1 MNKLKRGKQSQIRK
15 KTWCK
20 KEVKKTERRTQ
31 LRIKELKLSDSV
43 FLF

>member
-20 KEVKKTERRTQ
+20 KERKNIKKTQ
-31 LRIKELKLSDSV
+31 LRISRT
-43 FLF
+43 